1 MLFPVG
7 REFIFLAKEFCSD
20 YCNADLRK
28 YDKAENKKYGKPVTA
43 IIVDYE
49 SIRARYLLLGAGGDF
64 LLTVVT
70 FTFSALRYSSQ

>member
-28 YDKAENKKYGKPVTA
+28 YDKAENKKYGEPVTA
-43 IIVDYE
+43 IIVDE
-49 SIRARYLLLGAGGDF
+49 EKLILC
-64 LLTVVT
+64 
-70 FTFSALRYSSQ
+70 